1 MLPALWLALPAPHA
15 HGQVGFT
22 SGSAYHNLMGFQ
34 HLAPLVGVD
43 ISAPRVTNT
52 LWWSSARKSYV
63 GDGWTIWEQGAFY
76 FNRGSFGAGPAAL
89 IRYTSNSQYSKTSVY
104 PSVAVQCRAAGWRV
118 EGFVHLRD
126 QGTLN
131 HGRGASIMVRRELA
145 ALPNQLGVSLR
156 TGLTI
161 MRFSDG
167 LPGAYGTVMQF
178 GVVITRRS
186 PL

>member
-1 MLPALWLALPAPHA
+1 MPVLVVLPFLATGLHA
-15 HGQVGFT
+15 QVGVT
-22 SGSAYHNLMGFQ
+22 SGSVYHSQMGFQ
-34 HLAPLVGVD
+34 HFAPLVGVD
-43 ISAPRVTNT
+43 AATSRFTNT

-63 GDGWTIWEQGAFY
+63 GNGSTLWEQGAFY

-89 IRYTSNSQYSKTSVY
+89 VRYTSNSQYSKTSLY
-104 PSVAVQCRAAGWRV
+104 PSVAIQCRTNGWRV

-131 HGRGASIMVRRELA
+131 HGRGASIIVRRDLSQ
-145 ALPNQLGVSLR
+145 LSNQLGLSLR
-156 TGLTI
+156 TGVTV

-178 GVVITRRS
+178 GVVVMRRS
-186 PL
+186 TL